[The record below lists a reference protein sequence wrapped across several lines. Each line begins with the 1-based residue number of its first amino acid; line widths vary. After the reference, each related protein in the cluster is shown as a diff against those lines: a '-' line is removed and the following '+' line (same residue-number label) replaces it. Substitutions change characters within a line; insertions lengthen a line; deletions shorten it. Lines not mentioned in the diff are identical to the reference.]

1 MQALSYARALNIMKI
16 AFGVVVFLWL
26 LCGYGAAEWMHD
38 HSFRTIALGPISL
51 AEAYNENPPNYP
63 GPS

>member
-1 MQALSYARALNIMKI
+1 MKI

-26 LCGYGAAEWMHD
+26 LCGWGGAEWMHD
-38 HSFRTIALGPISL
+38 HSFKTIALGPISL
-51 AEAYNENPPNYP
+51 AEAYNENPPNLP